1 MKPTFNF
8 ILYACLLGVALTSQ
22 ATEKIYSASI
32 SSNGTI
38 EAQSPKWIETV
49 SHSIDENYAAT
60 YNINF
65 IRGTF
70 KKQPEFCIVS
80 INDQSSFDAA
90 LYGVAKLGG
99 KPDEKQV
106 TVISRLVGDDRA
118 SSDFAMSYY
127 LICKG

>member
-1 MKPTFNF
+1 MNKINF
-8 ILYACLLGVALTSQ
+8 ILGLCLLGASLPGQ
-22 ATEKIYSASI
+22 ASDRLYSASI

-38 EAQSPKWIETV
+38 EAQTPKWIDTI

-65 IRGTF
+65 ARGVFT
-70 KKQPEFCIVS
+70 KQPEFCFVS

-90 LYGVAKLGG
+90 LFGVAKLGG
-99 KPDEKQV
+99 KPDKNQV
-106 TVISRLVGDDRA
+106 TVISRLVGTDRA
-118 SSDFAMSYY
+118 PSVYAMSYY